1 MTWFVSGLETEYGCS
16 VEGRGANTQIDDA
29 QALVRSLPGER
40 RCIWDYRVESP
51 RQDLRGFRAEKLEID
66 PVDATFDEG
75 KHYGPSE
82 EIRADQ
88 ILPNGA
94 RFYNDHGHP
103 EYSTPECRSLA
114 DLVAHDRAGEM
125 IALRA
130 AKAYEAS
137 CGRAVR
143 LYKNNTDFHG
153 ASYGFHESYLVPREW
168 GFERLYAALTP
179 LLVARILV
187 CGAGKA
193 GSENG
198 TRPCDYQ
205 ISQRADFFSERAS
218 VDTLYRRPIFN
229 TRDEPHADAQKWI
242 RLHVI
247 AGDANMIPSCTLRK
261 IGLIRLGLLLIEA
274 EAVPKFE
281 LGDPVRAIQAVSRD
295 LEGRAD
301 LLLEGRRVTTAA
313 EVLRSYMD
321 AAEPRLDADDELVEV
336 IRDTR
341 AVLESLTGDRTL
353 ASRRVDWVAK
363 QNLLQ
368 TVVDETG
375 LRWGST
381 ELQSYDLEYHNVD
394 PEEGL
399 YAALRDAGMVDDALD
414 VDEELPAPNNTRAR
428 VRGLATGYAELER
441 ASWGTLVFRVDG
453 ELEEIRLDP
462 SADYGHVGTGMDVR
476 SFIDAVRTS

>member
-40 RCIWDYRVESP
+40 PFVWDYRVEAP

-66 PVDATFDEG
+66 PIDATFDAG

-82 EIRADQ
+82 EVRADQ

-114 DLVAHDRAGEM
+114 DLVAHDRVGEI

-130 AKAYEAS
+130 ARAYEQA
-137 CGRAVR
+137 CGRAVS

-153 ASYGFHESYLVPREW
+153 ASYGFHESYLVPRSW

-179 LLVARILV
+179 LLAARILV

-198 TRPCDYQ
+198 TRPCDFQ

-229 TRDEPHADAQKWI
+229 TRDEPHADPQTWI

-247 AGDANMIPSCTLRK
+247 AGDANMIPSCTVRK
-261 IGLIRLGLLLIEA
+261 VGLIRIGLLLLEA
-274 EAVPKFE
+274 DAVPKFE
-281 LGDPVRAIQAVSRD
+281 LGDPVRAIQTVSRD
-295 LEGRAD
+295 LDGKAEI
-301 LLLEGRRVTTAA
+301 LLEGRRVTTAA
-313 EVLRSYMD
+313 EILRSYLD
-321 AAEPRLDADDELVEV
+321 AADPRLDPGDELMSV
-336 IRDTR
+336 IHDTL
-341 AVLESLTGDRTL
+341 AVLDSLSGDRTL
-353 ASRRVDWVAK
+353 AARRVDWVAK
-363 QNLLQ
+363 QELLK
-368 TVVDETG
+368 TVVEETG
-375 LRWGST
+375 LRWGTS
-381 ELQSYDLEYHNVD
+381 ELQSYDLEYHNID
-394 PEEGL
+394 PSEGL
-399 YAALRDAGMVDDALD
+399 FAALRDAGMVDDDLD
-414 VDEELPAPNNTRAR
+414 VDSDLPAPADTRAR
-428 VRGLATGYAELER
+428 VRGLATGYPELER
-441 ASWGTLVFRVDG
+441 ASWGTLVFRIGG
-453 ELEEIRLDP
+453 EIEEVRLDP
-462 SADYGHVGTGMDVR
+462 SANYAHVRAGMDVR
-476 SFIDAVRTS
+476 SFIEAVRTA